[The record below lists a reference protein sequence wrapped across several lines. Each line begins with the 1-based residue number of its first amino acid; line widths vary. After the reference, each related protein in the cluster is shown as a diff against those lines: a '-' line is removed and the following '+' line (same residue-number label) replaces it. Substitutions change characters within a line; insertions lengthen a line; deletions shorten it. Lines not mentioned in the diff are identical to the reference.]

1 LQVDFFTQC
10 CSGTGES
17 GKGQACIVFI
27 KQSIQ
32 GSAACVQAFLG
43 FVAVWFVVIVFIE
56 HFRAQFFSTTD
67 AGPEHE
73 LEVQVLI
80 QNLKPSS
87 LLSVGWAD
95 IGCCKVKVKQA
106 ASI

>member
-1 LQVDFFTQC
+1 MQT
-10 CSGTGES
+10 
-17 GKGQACIVFI
+17 
-27 KQSIQ
+27 
-32 GSAACVQAFLG
+32 FLR

-95 IGCCKVKVKQA
+95 IGCCKVKVKEA
-106 ASI
+106 ASIRRKLISIRITKFPNLSYQFIHFKGGIDGLALG

>member
-1 LQVDFFTQC
+1 M
-10 CSGTGES
+10 
-17 GKGQACIVFI
+17 
-27 KQSIQ
+27 
-32 GSAACVQAFLG
+32 
-43 FVAVWFVVIVFIE
+43 WFVVIVFIE

-80 QNLKPSS
+80 QNLKPSL

-95 IGCCKVKVKQA
+95 IGCCKVKVKEA
-106 ASI
+106 ASIRRKLISIRIKKFLNLSYQFIHFKGGIHGLALG